1 MLLLNKTIVLYI
13 CLKMRD
19 LQKNVYDFTTLFV
32 RVTTGFLM
40 FYLHGL
46 GKITSGYERWEKLGR
61 TITDLIGIDSL
72 AIPLG
77 FMASFS
83 ESILAVFILAGFYTR
98 TSTLFLGF
106 TMLVAFSKHFFSE
119 GLKSGEMA
127 LLYLIMCVVIY
138 LLGPGKFSVDRL
150 IKK

>member
-1 MLLLNKTIVLYI
+1 
-13 CLKMRD
+13 
-19 LQKNVYDFTTLFV
+19 
-32 RVTTGFLM
+32 M

-83 ESILAVFILAGFYTR
+83 ESIFAVFILFGFYTR
-98 TSTLFLGF
+98 TSSLFLGF

-127 LLYLIMCVVIY
+127 LLYLIMCIVIY